1 MDVCV
6 RVRCNNAFSIHQRW
20 PIVPSPNTINLLV
33 TRNDK
38 HVGNMILLARTHLQD
53 LARDRQLHIRPDVS
67 AGAEKEFASQEM
79 CRTNYI
85 QHPEPRHLSFATQ
98 PDGAITMF

>member
-20 PIVPSPNTINLLV
+20 PIVPSPNTMNLLV

-67 AGAEKEFASQEM
+67 AGAEKEFASQRCVEL
-79 CRTNYI
+79 TTSST
-85 QHPEPRHLSFATQ
+85 LSHDIFPLLLNPTER
-98 PDGAITMF
+98 